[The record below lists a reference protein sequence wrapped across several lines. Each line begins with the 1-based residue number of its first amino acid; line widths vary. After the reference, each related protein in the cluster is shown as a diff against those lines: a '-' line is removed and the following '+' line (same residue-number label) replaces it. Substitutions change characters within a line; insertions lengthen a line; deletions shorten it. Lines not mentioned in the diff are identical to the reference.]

1 MTFDVPT
8 DTVAT
13 LVSNFRVQDASTGGS
28 CSAIDVFSYPDVV
41 LDGQEYDRSGSLDPL
56 KLWQSGPP
64 SGAVTIADAIAALPQ
79 VGDNCAT

>member
-1 MTFDVPT
+1 MTLSDVIAILYYIGTSSGGAVNANGVSYNT
-8 DTVAT
+8 DLNKNGV
-13 LVSNFRVQDASTGGS
+13 
-28 CSAIDVFSYPDVV
+28 P
-41 LDGQEYDRSGSLDPL
+41 DGQEYDRSGSLNPA